1 MSSTGEHHEPPTK
14 IRVVADDRE
23 PADAVI
29 AALSAMPEVQLS
41 TARLEVGDYVIDDH
55 FVFERKTLLDFAGS
69 IVDGRLFR
77 QAWALANLGE
87 PLRGALILEGTGS
100 DLERSNMRREAI
112 QGALITLS
120 LFFGL
125 PILRARDGEESA
137 RLMIYAARQGRA
149 FAHGALPRPGRRP
162 KGKRKTQLAILQSL
176 PGIGAQRASTL
187 LDKFG
192 SIEAIMAASQQ
203 ALETIPS
210 IGTRT
215 AKAIRWA
222 VSETPA
228 SYQQTRLRKKGLNG

>member
-1 MSSTGEHHEPPTK
+1 MMAPIEQESTPPESN

-29 AALSAMPEVQLS
+29 GALNAMPDVQLS
-41 TARLEVGDYVIDDH
+41 ITHLDVGDYIVDDRL
-55 FVFERKTLLDFAGS
+55 VFERKTLLDFAES

-87 PLRGALILEGTGS
+87 PLRGVMILEGTGS
-100 DLERSNMRREAI
+100 DLERSGMRREAI
-112 QGALITLS
+112 QGALITIS

-125 PILRARDGEESA
+125 PILRARDGGESA

-149 FAHGALPRPGRRP
+149 FIRGALPRPGRRP

-176 PGIGAQRASTL
+176 PGIGAQRADAL
-187 LDKFG
+187 LENFG
-192 SIEAIMAASQQ
+192 SIEAVMAASQQ

-210 IGTRT
+210 IGART

-228 SYQQTRLRKKGLNG
+228 VYRKTMRK